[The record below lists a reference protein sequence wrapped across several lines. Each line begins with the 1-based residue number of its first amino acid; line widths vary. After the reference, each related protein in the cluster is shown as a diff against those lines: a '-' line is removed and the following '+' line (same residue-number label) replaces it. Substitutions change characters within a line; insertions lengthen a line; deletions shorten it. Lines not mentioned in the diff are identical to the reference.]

1 MSLAAYGQNVL
12 NAVLGKKPEDKAEP
26 FTTNGM
32 SANLV
37 ISGSVITL
45 ILLFAV
51 AYGAARL
58 SYCYN
63 IHVGNGAMA
72 ATAWSILAFFFNAI
86 YYPFYGLFLNPLC
99 AEGMRNVAKGG
110 KRF

>member
-1 MSLAAYGQNVL
+1 MSLADYGQNVL
-12 NAVLGKKPEDKAEP
+12 NAVLGKKTKDAEP

-37 ISGSVITL
+37 ISSSVITL
-45 ILLFAV
+45 LLLFAV

-72 ATAWSILAFFFNAI
+72 ATGWSILAFFFNAI
-86 YYPFYGLFLNPLC
+86 YYS
-99 AEGMRNVAKGG
+99 
-110 KRF
+110 